1 LEIFEKD
8 IEEHVLR
15 SKQRSYAMMLAH
27 SLRRWWMW
35 WC

>member
-15 SKQRSYAMMLAH
+15 SKQRSYAMILAH
-27 SLRRWWMW
+27 SFGR
-35 WC
+35 